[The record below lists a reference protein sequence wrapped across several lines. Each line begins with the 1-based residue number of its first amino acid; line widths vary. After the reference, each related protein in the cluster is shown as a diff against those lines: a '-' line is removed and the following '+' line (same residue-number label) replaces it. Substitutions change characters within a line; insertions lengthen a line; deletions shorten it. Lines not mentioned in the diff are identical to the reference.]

1 VSGTRQRLTAAE
13 RREQIVAVALR
24 HFADG
29 GLHGTSTEDI
39 AAETGLSQ
47 PYLFRL
53 FRTKRDLFLA
63 CADECM
69 HRISTAFR
77 EAAASAPEGE
87 KLSAMGDAYLRLL
100 EDEHLLRFQLQEYA
114 ACADPVIRSHVRAGF
129 GGLVRLVEEVA
140 GRPEEEIWRFFAT
153 GMLLNVVATI
163 GLKEVAEEDPW
174 AASWSDPQSPLHAGH
189 AEP

>member
-69 HRISTAFR
+69 ARITTAFR
-77 EAAASAPEGE
+77 EAAAAAPEGE
-87 KLSAMGDAYLRLL
+87 KLSAMGHAYVGLL
-100 EDEHLLRFQLQEYA
+100 QDEHLLRFQLQEYA
-114 ACADPVIRSHVRAGF
+114 ACSDPVIRARVRDGF
-129 GGLVRLVEEVA
+129 GRLVRIVQEVS
-140 GRPEEEIWRFFAT
+140 GKPEDEIWRFFAT

-163 GLKEVAEEDPW
+163 GLKEIADKDEW
-174 AASWSDPQSPLHAGH
+174 AASWSDPESDLHTQS
-189 AEP
+189 

>member
-1 VSGTRQRLTAAE
+1 VSETRQRLTAAE
-13 RREQIVAVALR
+13 RRGQIVAVALR

-69 HRISTAFR
+69 LRITTAFR
-77 EAAASAPEGE
+77 EAAAAAPEGE
-87 KLSAMGDAYLRLL
+87 KLSAMGHAYLALL

-114 ACADPVIRSHVRAGF
+114 ACADPVIRARVRDGF
-129 GGLVRLVEEVA
+129 GRLVRMVEELS
-140 GRPEEEIWRFFAT
+140 GKPDDEIWRFFST

-163 GLKEVAEEDPW
+163 GLKEIAGEDAW
-174 AASWSDPQSPLHAGH
+174 AASWSDPNSTLHAKS
-189 AEP
+189 